1 MRGTF
6 DPHVA
11 TKHLKDHEEERN
23 EADWEGTEK
32 RRKGREQKEKAERDM
47 YIQLENVI

>member
-1 MRGTF
+1 MIQSGALFVRGTF

-23 EADWEGTEK
+23 EAD
-32 RRKGREQKEKAERDM
+32 
-47 YIQLENVI
+47 